1 MALIKELKG
10 SFVGGKVSKPLQ
22 NRTDLEKFNTWLT
35 EAKNTQIKPE
45 GSISNRAGTIYVGE
59 CKDPSYRLTINVN
72 VSATII
78 INGVTYS
85 GASVYVDLPTGS
97 ASYEYEVSAEG
108 YDTKS
113 GSGTITEDTVI
124 TVTLETDANDYTFEI
139 TPTPVD
145 ATVTINGT
153 EQSSITAP
161 AGTLIEWE
169 VSKTG
174 YVTQS
179 GSFLLSSDTES
190 PMVVT
195 LEAVKYKI
203 YYFYYDNDSQ
213 SLKLDLFKEV
223 DSYNFK
229 DGCSDYGSKVFVA
242 DGCVYQVQDYTGSF
256 VKLVDGGCSSC
267 SYSFYVKNGVIYN
280 RTTASYNDTYTWSRV
295 GFCIDIDKLYALTT
309 DGKLYAIT
317 ISETEVDLSIVR
329 DLTSTVTLISE
340 DVVDFKCSLNG
351 CIYYTLVDGSKNYI
365 KFHNGTSNTQL
376 LYSSSQIDIQLVSA
390 LQQTPMY
397 VANGNLYVG
406 TSIKATGVTRASGF
420 YNSTTSIGYYYY
432 IKDGQLYFKQKTQAD
447 QLVDAGTVWN
457 EVSINATAQYF
468 TRYIGSDTL
477 AICNNDLYFIDQYHD
492 TGGNTPFILD
502 TPTLINS
509 TENFIEVYTL
519 QNYEK
524 TTKNRPIMFAIARDL

>member
-59 CKDPSYRLTINVN
+59 CKVPSYRLTINVN

-78 INGVTYS
+78 VNGVTYTGS
-85 GASVYVDLPTGS
+85 SIYVDLPTED
-97 ASYEYEVSAEG
+97 ASYEYEIGAEG
-108 YDTKS
+108 YTKQTDD
-113 GSGTITEDTVI
+113 GTLTEDTTI
-124 TVTLETDANDYTFEI
+124 NVTLEANANDYTFEI

-179 GSFLLSSDTES
+179 GSFLLGSDTES

-267 SYSFYVKNGVIYN
+267 SFSFYVKNGVIYSLY
-280 RTTASYNDTYTWSRV
+280 TEPYNDTYTWSRI
-295 GFCIDIDKLYALTT
+295 GFCSDTNKLYALTT
-309 DGKLYAIT
+309 GGKLYVITTILSNGYRELTET
-317 ISETEVDLSIVR
+317 ISLV
-329 DLTSTVTLISE
+329 SE

-351 CIYYTLVDGSKNYI
+351 CLYYTLVDGSKNYI
-365 KFHNGTSNTQL
+365 KFHNGTTDTQM

-468 TRYIGSDTL
+468 VRYVGSDTL

-519 QNYEK
+519 KNYET

>member
-10 SFVGGKVSKPLQ
+10 SFVGGQVSPELQ
-22 NRTDLEKFNTWLT
+22 NRIDLEKFNTFLK
-35 EAKNTQIKPE
+35 EAKNTKIKPE
-45 GSISNRAGTIYVGE
+45 GGISNRAGTVFIGVG
-59 CKDPSYRLTINVN
+59 KVPSYRLTINVN

-78 INGVTYS
+78 VNGVTYTGS
-85 GASVYVDLPTGS
+85 NIYVDLPTED
-97 ASYEYEVSAEG
+97 ASYEYEIGAEG
-108 YDTKS
+108 YDTKT
-113 GSGTITEDTVI
+113 GSGTITEDTTI
-124 TVTLETDANDYTFEI
+124 SITLEADATQYTFTI
-139 TPTPVD
+139 SNSQG
-145 ATVTINGT
+145 ATITINEV
-153 EQSSITAP
+153 EQSSITANS
-161 AGTLIEWE
+161 GTTINWSVEKE
-169 VSKTG
+169 G
-174 YVTQS
+174 YVSQS
-179 GSFLLSSDTES
+179 GTFILSEDKNETI
-190 PMVVT
+190 T
-195 LEAVKYKI
+195 LEPIKYKI

-267 SYSFYVKNGVIYN
+267 SHIFYVKNGVIYN
-280 RTTASYNDTYTWSRV
+280 RTTASYNDTYTWSRI
-295 GFCIDIDKLYALTT
+295 GYSDEIDKLYALTT

-317 ISETEVDLSIVR
+317 ISETEVDLVIVR

-340 DVVDFKCSLNG
+340 DVVDFKCDRNG
-351 CIYYTLVDGSKNYI
+351 CLYYTFVDGSKNYI
-365 KFHNGTSNTQL
+365 KFHNGTTDTQM

-420 YNSTTSIGYYYY
+420 YNSTTSHGYYYY

-457 EVSINATAQYF
+457 DVSINATAQYF
-468 TRYIGSDTL
+468 VRNVGSDTL

-509 TENFIEVYTL
+509 IENFIEVYTL
-519 QNYEK
+519 QNYQT